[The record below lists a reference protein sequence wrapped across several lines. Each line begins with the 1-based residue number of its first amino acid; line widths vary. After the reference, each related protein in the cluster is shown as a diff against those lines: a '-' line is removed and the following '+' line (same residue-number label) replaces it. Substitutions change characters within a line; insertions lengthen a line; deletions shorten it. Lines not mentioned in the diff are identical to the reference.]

1 MGARPFSRQWIV
13 NRKDIISMATMTKKS
28 AKKSTKPAK
37 IVKKGFKPV
46 TSSKVRTRSQVIAE
60 LATASDIKKTVVKEL
75 FDNLATMIGCDLS
88 GRGPGVFSFM
98 GLMKMKTVKKPATKE
113 RTGVNPFTGETQV
126 FKAKPASKKVRVR
139 PTKALNSLVS

>member
-1 MGARPFSRQWIV
+1 
-13 NRKDIISMATMTKKS
+13 MATMTKKS

-37 IVKKGFKPV
+37 IVKKGFKPA

-60 LATASDIKKTVVKEL
+60 LATASDLKKTVVKEL

-88 GRGPGVFSFM
+88 ARGPGVFSFM

-139 PTKALNSLVS
+139 PTKSLNSLVS

>member
-1 MGARPFSRQWIV
+1 
-13 NRKDIISMATMTKKS
+13 MATMTKKS
-28 AKKSTKPAK
+28 PKKATKNAKAAK
-37 IVKKGFKPV
+37 TTSKKAFKPT

-60 LATASDIKKTVVKEL
+60 LATASEVKKGVVKEI
-75 FDNLATMIGCDLS
+75 FENLSTMIGCDLGS
-88 GRGPGVFSFM
+88 RGPGVFSFM

-139 PTKALNSLVS
+139 PTKNLNSLVS